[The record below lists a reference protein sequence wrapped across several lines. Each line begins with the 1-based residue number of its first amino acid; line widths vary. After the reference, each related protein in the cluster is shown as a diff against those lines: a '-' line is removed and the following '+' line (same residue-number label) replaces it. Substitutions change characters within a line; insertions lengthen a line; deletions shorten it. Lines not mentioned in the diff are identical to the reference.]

1 MKILSPL
8 VLAQALSS
16 GAQVVFTNG
25 CFDVLHRGHT
35 TYLAAARAL
44 GDQLVVA
51 LNTDASIRRLKG
63 SERPWNTLEDRL
75 EVVAALE
82 SVSFVTWFEEDTP
95 LNLILRL
102 RPHVLVKG
110 GDWDMAKMVGAEEV
124 LGWGGQV
131 RCLDF
136 IQGKSST
143 KIIEKMRT

>member
-75 EVVAALE
+75 
-82 SVSFVTWFEEDTP
+82 
-95 LNLILRL
+95 
-102 RPHVLVKG
+102 
-110 GDWDMAKMVGAEEV
+110 
-124 LGWGGQV
+124 
-131 RCLDF
+131 
-136 IQGKSST
+136 
-143 KIIEKMRT
+143 